1 MPQQLKDHSLRQL
14 DDEYLAD
21 LEPGALLH
29 LSKKLLHDLKQ
40 ARERL
45 NQDSNNSSQPP
56 GSRAPWQEADAHES
70 EQSGSPEPV
79 SAQQQPPSNAGAG
92 KEKVPESTGAPA
104 QGQAQA
110 APGKRKPGKQ
120 PGAPGYGRSWHPP
133 IDQHQEHYPSHC
145 DGCGRCLDE
154 QAPHRA
160 YTGYDSVDI
169 QWGNPQQPGLV
180 VTVTGH
186 RLYESVC
193 PCGLSTRFV
202 PHVAEA
208 NPLYPDTPLG
218 QWRLIGPTLAS
229 FIVHLRLR
237 WRLSIRRSQELLAQ
251 VLGIELSVGALQQCF
266 EQAAAGAA
274 PLEDALVEQLLEE
287 AGAAP
292 GVLWVD
298 ETSWKERG
306 KPLWLWTFVST
317 LTVCFWVG
325 RRTRELFENVIGAT
339 FQGWIMSDGYRVYR
353 HYPKRLRCWAHLIRK
368 ARGLAQSLVRQ
379 TAAFG
384 RQLLELFEALQEAI
398 YTWRE
403 HNPDTPQHT
412 EQIERRFQEEL
423 AQLRQRCQSQSSSG
437 HEKSAALAKE
447 LLNDWEAIFR
457 ILRHPH
463 LPLTNNE
470 AERAL
475 RHWVILRRISHGTK
489 SETGS
494 RSFALLASLIDTCR
508 RRGHCALDYIAQV
521 IGAARCGLPLPA
533 LPQKVG
539 G

>member
-1 MPQQLKDHSLRQL
+1 MPKQLTDHTLSQL
-14 DDEYLAD
+14 DDEYLAR
-21 LEPGALLH
+21 LEPEALCR
-29 LSKKLLHDLKQ
+29 LSQKLLHDLKQ

-45 NQDSNNSSQPP
+45 NQDPSNSSVPSS
-56 GSRAPWQEADAHES
+56 SRLPWQQVDSDEAEEPS
-70 EQSGSPEPV
+70 SPEP
-79 SAQQQPPSNAGAG
+79 AGAQAEPPNSAGPG
-92 KEKVPESTGAPA
+92 KGTVPEPSEAPA
-104 QGQAQA
+104 QGAEEA
-110 APGKRKPGKQ
+110 TAGRRKPGKQ

-145 DGCGRCLDE
+145 AGCGRCLDG
-154 QAPHRA
+154 QAEHRA
-160 YTGYDSVDI
+160 YTGYESVDI
-169 QWGNPQQPGLV
+169 QWGSPQRPGLV

-193 PCGLSTRFV
+193 TCGLSTRFV

-208 NPLYPDTPLG
+208 DPLYPDTPLG

-229 FIVHLRLR
+229 LIVYLRLR
-237 WRLSIRRSQELLAQ
+237 ARLSIRSSQELLAR
-251 VLGIELSVGALQQCF
+251 VLGIELSVGVLQQCF

-274 PLEDALVEQLLEE
+274 PLEDALAEQLLEE

-292 GVLWVD
+292 GVLCVD

-306 KPLWLWTFVST
+306 KSLWLWTFVST

-325 RRTRELFENVIGAT
+325 HRGREMLENVIGAT
-339 FQGWIMSDGYRVYR
+339 FRGWLMSDGYSAYR

-368 ARGLAQSLVRQ
+368 ARGLAQCLDKQATV
-379 TAAFG
+379 FG
-384 RQLLELFEALQEAI
+384 GQVLGCLESLQEAI
-398 YTWRE
+398 YTWRRN
-403 HNPDTPQHT
+403 NPGCGRHT
-412 EQIERRFQEEL
+412 EHIERQFEKEL
-423 AQLRQRCQSQSSSG
+423 AQLRQRCQNQLTSG

-475 RHWVILRRISHGTK
+475 RHWVILRKVNHGTK

-494 RSFALLASLIDTCR
+494 RAFALLASLIDTCR
-508 RRGHCALDYIAQV
+508 RRGHCALDYIAKV
-521 IGAARCGLPLPA
+521 IGAARTGLPLPA

-539 G
+539 V